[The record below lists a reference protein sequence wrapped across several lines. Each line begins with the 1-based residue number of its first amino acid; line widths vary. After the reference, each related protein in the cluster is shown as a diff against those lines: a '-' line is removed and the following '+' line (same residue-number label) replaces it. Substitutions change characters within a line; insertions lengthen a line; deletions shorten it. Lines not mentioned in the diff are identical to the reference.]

1 MTDLGYSTEWLI
13 DRLYA
18 ELEKES
24 TNKTNKKLIMEHPIV
39 TMQNR
44 KSFFANFR
52 SICKNICRPELDV
65 KQFFDAELACGSTI
79 DSNGVMVIS
88 GKFRAK
94 NIEKVLINYL
104 TIYVFCKE
112 CSSNKTDIIKK
123 DRIPFLK
130 CNKCLSEK
138 AINN

>member
-44 KSFFANFR
+44 KSFFANF
-52 SICKNICRPELDV
+52 
-65 KQFFDAELACGSTI
+65 
-79 DSNGVMVIS
+79 
-88 GKFRAK
+88 
-94 NIEKVLINYL
+94 
-104 TIYVFCKE
+104 
-112 CSSNKTDIIKK
+112 
-123 DRIPFLK
+123 
-130 CNKCLSEK
+130 
-138 AINN
+138 